1 MRFPVR
7 PELTTASAVH
17 GLSLTTT
24 VAVDNSAPFSNH
36 PLALIYRGQSVQ
48 INRATSQLRSTFVR
62 KIVRKNKIVPVV
74 SDLPCIIDGDAACE
88 I

>member
-24 VAVDNSAPFSNH
+24 ATVDNSAPFSNH

-48 INRATSQLRSTFVR
+48 INRDTSRQQY
-62 KIVRKNKIVPVV
+62 
-74 SDLPCIIDGDAACE
+74 E
-88 I
+88 ICDRGCFESIHP

>member
-24 VAVDNSAPFSNH
+24 ATVDNSAPFSNH

-48 INRATSQLRSTFVR
+48 INRDTSVQR
-62 KIVRKNKIVPVV
+62 
-74 SDLPCIIDGDAACE
+74 
-88 I
+88 

>member
-24 VAVDNSAPFSNH
+24 ATVDNSAPFSNH

-48 INRATSQLRSTFVR
+48 INRATSETPPG
-62 KIVRKNKIVPVV
+62 KNVINF
-74 SDLPCIIDGDAACE
+74 LGFE
-88 I
+88 E

>member
-24 VAVDNSAPFSNH
+24 ATVDNSAPFSNH

-48 INRATSQLRSTFVR
+48 INRDTS
-62 KIVRKNKIVPVV
+62 
-74 SDLPCIIDGDAACE
+74 LPRLTHFHVAQDGA
-88 I
+88 ITISLKS

>member
-24 VAVDNSAPFSNH
+24 ATVDNSAPFSNH

-48 INRATSQLRSTFVR
+48 INRATSDSMPFSFRRQQHL
-62 KIVRKNKIVPVV
+62 
-74 SDLPCIIDGDAACE
+74 A
-88 I
+88 

>member
-24 VAVDNSAPFSNH
+24 ATVDNSAPFSNH

-48 INRATSQLRSTFVR
+48 INRDTSIRV
-62 KIVRKNKIVPVV
+62 KILIQVPPFHLWPFITLKIYPHFLVLKVQW
-74 SDLPCIIDGDAACE
+74 
-88 I
+88 

>member
-17 GLSLTTT
+17 GLSFTTT
-24 VAVDNSAPFSNH
+24 ATVDNSAPFSNH

-48 INRATSQLRSTFVR
+48 INRATSE
-62 KIVRKNKIVPVV
+62 
-74 SDLPCIIDGDAACE
+74 G
-88 I
+88 

>member
-48 INRATSQLRSTFVR
+48 INRDTSRIAV
-62 KIVRKNKIVPVV
+62 
-74 SDLPCIIDGDAACE
+74 
-88 I
+88 